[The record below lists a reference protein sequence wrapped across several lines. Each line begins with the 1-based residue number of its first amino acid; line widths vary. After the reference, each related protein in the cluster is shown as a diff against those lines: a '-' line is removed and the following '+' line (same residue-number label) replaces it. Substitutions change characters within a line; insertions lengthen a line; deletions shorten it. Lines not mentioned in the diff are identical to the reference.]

1 MKIWFDTITPKQYLF
16 SEYFIQKLKH
26 KHKIFVTSRKYPQ
39 VNDIMRFG
47 VTTPILVGKH
57 GGKNK
62 IDKLLAGLERSKI
75 LTKKIEKFNPD
86 LLISFQSPEASRV
99 AYGLGIPHIGFS
111 DSPHATAVMK
121 LTIPYI
127 TKLLTPWIIPK
138 KDFIKYGISSKDI
151 IQYRAIDA
159 GIIIKNYPKLKK
171 QDSHS
176 KKVILIRPEEIQ
188 ASYVTQKSNNK
199 KIIKEIIKIFPNEK
213 KIILSRYDEQSKYLR
228 KEFGSKVSLYTKP
241 INGQKILKKCD
252 CFIGSGGTMT
262 AEAGLLGVPTIS
274 LNTVPNKIE
283 NYLVKNKVIQRS
295 SKPEDVIKKI
305 SQILKNHK
313 SVRERQKNAHQLLSS
328 FDDPYKILLKA
339 IQKIKF

>member
-16 SEYFIQKLKH
+16 SEYFIQRLKN

-39 VNDIMRFG
+39 VNDIMKFG
-47 VTTPILVGKH
+47 IITPTLVGKH

-62 IDKLLAGLERSKI
+62 LDKLLAGLERSKI

-138 KDFIKYGISSKDI
+138 KDFTKYGISSKDI

-159 GIIIKNYPKLKK
+159 GIIIKNYPKLNKP
-171 QDSHS
+171 SPHS
-176 KKVILIRPEEIQ
+176 KQVILIRPEEIQ
-188 ASYVTQKSNNK
+188 ASYVTKKSNNS
-199 KIIKEIIKIFPNEK
+199 KIIQEIIKKFPNEK
-213 KIILSRYDEQSKYLR
+213 KIVLSRYDEQSKYLK
-228 KEFGSKVSLYTKP
+228 KEFGSKVFLYTKP
-241 INGQKILKKCD
+241 INGQKILKECD

-283 NYLVKNKVIQRS
+283 NYLVRNKVILRS
-295 SKPEDVIKKI
+295 SKPKDVITNI
-305 SQILKNHK
+305 SRILNNHK
-313 SVRERQKNAHQLLSS
+313 SVRARQKNAHQLLSS

-339 IQKIKF
+339 IKKIKF